1 MAKKKKKAAKKS
13 RPKVPRKV
21 VTVQSRTTTVGKAR
35 RTSKPKR
42 PSVPKN
48 AGYYMRQAKEKL
60 YDELAR
66 EMIRKEKATTKTAKR
81 KINKQITETRRKINK
96 LK

>member
-1 MAKKKKKAAKKS
+1 MAKKKKKAARKS
-13 RPKVPRKV
+13 RPKVPRKI

-35 RTSKPKR
+35 RTKPKR
-42 PSVPKN
+42 PSVSKN